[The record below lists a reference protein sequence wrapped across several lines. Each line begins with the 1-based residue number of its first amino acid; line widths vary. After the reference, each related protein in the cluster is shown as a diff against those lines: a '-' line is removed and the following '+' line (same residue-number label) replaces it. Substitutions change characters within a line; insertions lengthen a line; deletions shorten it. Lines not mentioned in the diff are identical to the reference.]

1 MTEELDL
8 ITEEPVTPP
17 PEVGP
22 RRVGR
27 RSGAHLVKNVE
38 INDSIVFGKDFIAPV
53 YNQKGMEQFYEIS
66 GRNGSTFSVEDF
78 LAHRVVRDVIRN
90 NPQFTEADISVDGL
104 VDGTAPILNN
114 FNFITDPS
122 SKDTTSGAEM
132 PPAQKAFGNVGKVF
146 SFFARGPSGEK
157 ITPGEFGE
165 GMKSKIL
172 PPLQIMLF
180 LRYLR

>member
-66 GRNGSTFSVEDF
+66 GRNGSTFCHRPKKL
-78 LAHRVVRDVIRN
+78 LATSAKYFRSL
-90 NPQFTEADISVDGL
+90 PAGL
-104 VDGTAPILNN
+104 
-114 FNFITDPS
+114 
-122 SKDTTSGAEM
+122 
-132 PPAQKAFGNVGKVF
+132 
-146 SFFARGPSGEK
+146 REK
-157 ITPGEFGE
+157 
-165 GMKSKIL
+165 K
-172 PPLQIMLF
+172 
-180 LRYLR
+180 